1 MLHQKQDY
9 IQQEKLQ
16 RPHEDNNKLCGYWM
30 GNYWLDITSSA
41 KKKKRELWVKL
52 NHWLNGRQQWNAV
65 TKKQTTWSETIT
77 IKLK

>member
-41 KKKKRELWVKL
+41 KKKK
-52 NHWLNGRQQWNAV
+52 
-65 TKKQTTWSETIT
+65 KKERIVGQTEPLVEWEATMECCH
-77 IKLK
+77 